1 MEKNLREAQKIL
13 QYALFQRVPEV
24 HYSSQGNFTTLY
36 LIADEAFSACQ
47 QFLADGNP
55 VLMGSNEESDPQSSL
70 FHSFEF
76 TARWKQIFMD
86 DAVTKWYIAAR
97 DFISDNCIGGSDSE
111 DYQKGSKEGNND
123 SSMVRMPT
131 TMRCAYDWSTEDQ
144 RVQGLEYLLE
154 RGNVKISDNCTFQIS
169 KTEQYEDKINE
180 KINRDNSWFGKKL
193 KDIDDSL
200 GERCDRHL
208 EILKY
213 EPIPRT
219 GMCSGERK
227 MHKYSAKLGK
237 LEYIAV
243 LAELRSVR
251 PLTAFFIEG
260 GKRQAASNIKDGK
273 RQAAS
278 NNEELT
284 KTKYLKYLECCK
296 SILRSLKSDRMK
308 KADQIYAKA
317 KLEEE
322 FGLYLS
328 DCLYKNM
335 TNISMD
341 GGCPFNPHDVK
352 KLADAFQL
360 PNLFTRTLFVN
371 SAFNDLKAEL
381 KRHASCDECRNGY
394 RYCDDQ
400 CPHFAKLE
408 KMNSKKVCS
417 HKRIDNDFFS
427 IVRSECLGSVV
438 SQKTPTSPVYDSVYG
453 WLELYKHAI
462 NYLANFIFPIYETIF
477 IVALYNSIRAH
488 FKKAKST
495 KQSKVSEHQILV
507 EIFRYL
513 GGYLNEEGIYD
524 ALEMPDERESH
535 NKGYSA
541 SAEELLD
548 LVNTVIPDFSAD
560 YSDKTRDLYKACI
573 QYSRRT
579 AEVKAPISNSDLPKL
594 FPHQSDLMKY
604 AVLDFIGITAKV
616 H

>member
-1 MEKNLREAQKIL
+1 MEKNLKESQLIL
-13 QYALFQRVPEV
+13 QYALFQRIPQKS
-24 HYSSQGNFTTLY
+24 YSSSDDFSTLY
-36 LIADEAFSACQ
+36 SIADEAFSVCQ
-47 QFLADGNP
+47 KFLADGSP

-111 DYQKGSKEGNND
+111 YYQKGSKESNNG

-131 TMRCAYDWSTEDQ
+131 AMRCAYDWSTEDQ

-193 KDIDDSL
+193 KDINDSL

-219 GMCSGERK
+219 GMYSGERK

-251 PLTAFFIEG
+251 PLTAFFIE
-260 GKRQAASNIKDGK
+260 DGK

-278 NNEELT
+278 NNEEELT
-284 KTKYLKYLECCK
+284 KTKYLKYLKCCK
-296 SILRSLKSDRMK
+296 SISRSLKSDRMK

-335 TNISMD
+335 TNISMN
-341 GGCPFNPHDVK
+341 GGCPFNPRDVK

-438 SQKTPTSPVYDSVYG
+438 SKQTPSSPVYDSVYG
-453 WLELYKHAI
+453 WLELYKRAMY
-462 NYLANFIFPIYETIF
+462 YLANFIFPIYESIF
-477 IVALYNSIRAH
+477 IVALYNSIRIH
-488 FKKAKST
+488 FKRSKSAK
-495 KQSKVSEHQILV
+495 QNAVSEHQILV

-513 GGYLNEEGIYD
+513 GGHLNKEGIYD
-524 ALEMPDERESH
+524 ALEIPVEKEPH
-535 NKGYSA
+535 TKGNSYTT
-541 SAEELLD
+541 EELLD
-548 LVNTVIPDFSAD
+548 LVNTVSPDFSAD
-560 YSDKTRDLYKACI
+560 YSEKEHDLYKACI
-573 QYSRRT
+573 QHSKRT
-579 AEVKAPISNSDLPKL
+579 AEIKAPISNRDLPKL
-594 FPHQSDLMKY
+594 FPHQSDLMKH
-604 AVLDFIGITAKV
+604 AVLDFVGITTKTN
-616 H
+616 